1 MNKTCKHIIFSCAK
15 IIMLS
20 TFIVGTSSAQNLPK
34 VFMIG
39 EHEMEYENMVRECNT
54 MLLSVCQ
61 DSMNVAYDNWLTM
74 LSDIENYAKTVDFD
88 IKGVKIWIN
97 VFWNKD
103 GTLKHI
109 VYYPKPNS
117 KNMDFDA
124 LSQFFQSFTSNY
136 KLSLS
141 HINCFSHYGS
151 ASFPTFSRLYQ
162 QEEK

>member
-1 MNKTCKHIIFSCAK
+1 MNKAYRHIVFSFAK
-15 IIMLS
+15 VAMLC
-20 TFIVGTSSAQNLPK
+20 TFIAGTTAAQDLPK

-39 EHEMEYENMVRECNT
+39 ENELEYESMVRDCNT

-74 LSDIENYAKTVDFD
+74 LSDVENYAKSEDFD

-103 GTLKHI
+103 GSLKHI

-124 LSQFFQSFTSNY
+124 LTSFFQSFANNY
-136 KLSLS
+136 KLSLEHVS
-141 HINCFSHYGS
+141 CFSHYGS
-151 ASFPTFSRLYQ
+151 ASFPTFSRLYRE
-162 QEEK
+162 EEK